1 MSHTSPAF
9 ITVALPGLVCTN
21 VFVSLNAAGIFSVC
35 VNRVFKISKMNVI
48 LIMQVNTFRGAF

>member
-21 VFVSLNAAGIFSVC
+21 VFISLNAAGIFSVC
-35 VNRVFKISKMNVI
+35 VNKESLK
-48 LIMQVNTFRGAF
+48 